1 MREVPYIV
9 YESEMA
15 RLERIIKKQFV
26 LIIVSL
32 IFLVGTNLYWIWYE
46 QQFIDEVTVTQENG
60 DGYNNYVDGDG
71 TITN

>member
-1 MREVPYIV
+1 MKDVPYIA

-15 RLERIIKKQFV
+15 RLERIIKRQFV
-26 LIIVSL
+26 LIIITVC
-32 IFLVGTNLYWIWYE
+32 FLVGTNACWLWYE
-46 QQFIDEVTVTQENG
+46 NQFIDDVTVTQEND

>member
-1 MREVPYIV
+1 MKDVPYIV
-9 YESEMA
+9 FESEMA

-32 IFLVGTNLYWIWYE
+32 CFLVGTNACWAWYE
-46 QQFIDEVTVTQENG
+46 SQFIDEVTVTQEND

>member
-1 MREVPYIV
+1 MKDVPYIV

-15 RLERIIKKQFV
+15 RLERIIRRQFV
-26 LIIVSL
+26 LIVVAL
-32 IFLVGTNLYWIWYE
+32 VFLVGTNACWIWYE
-46 QQFIDEVTVTQENG
+46 NQFIDEVTVTQENG